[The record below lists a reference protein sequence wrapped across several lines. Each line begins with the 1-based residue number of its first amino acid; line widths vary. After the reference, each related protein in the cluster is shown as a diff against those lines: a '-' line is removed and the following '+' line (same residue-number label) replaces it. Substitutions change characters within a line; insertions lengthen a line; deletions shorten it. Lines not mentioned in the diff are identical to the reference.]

1 MSKNAMKDRGYNM
14 THNDLGRWANI
25 RLAFIKQHRSQL
37 YQGLLK
43 ENRMHGYLKEFDRK
57 VRDTLILTAEEMRQ
71 TEEITKE
78 LKRQDQLEGVC
89 RMNNIRNRAEEA
101 VSTEL
106 VYK

>member
-1 MSKNAMKDRGYNM
+1 M

-43 ENRMHGYLKEFDRK
+43 ENKLHSYLAEFDRQ
-57 VRDTLILTAEEMRQ
+57 VRDTLILTEEQMRQ
-71 TEEITKE
+71 TEEIIKKM
-78 LKRQDQLEGVC
+78 KRQDQLEWGC
-89 RMNNIRNRAEEA
+89 RMNNIRNRTEEA
-101 VSTEL
+101 VTTEL